1 MGYRRSLKLRMR
13 TVRKLNW
20 FSLLCRNDTEKMN
33 NTDENL
39 ARNIDIGVIILRSRL
54 PHFNSASLK
63 TGGYFINELNFSQKG
78 RL

>member
-1 MGYRRSLKLRMR
+1 MP

-20 FSLLCRNDTEKMN
+20 FSLLCRNDNVKMN

-39 ARNIDIGVIILRSRL
+39 ARNIDIEVIILRSRL
-54 PHFNSASLK
+54 LHFNCAALK
-63 TGGYFINELNFSQKG
+63 TGGYFINELNYSQKG